1 MRHEI
6 PDRCQDQVRQHL
18 RNTAGEERDH
28 LLAFDFAPG
37 RSVRLGF
44 PDGSYALF
52 LYAIFLRDEALNEVA
67 VFTEHCGYHF
77 FPATELEAELLES
90 VWKGSGGDNDT
101 TSSI

>member
-6 PDRCQDQVRQHL
+6 PDRWQDRVRQHL
-18 RNTAGEERDH
+18 RNTAGEDRDH
-28 LLAFDFAPG
+28 LLAIDFAPG

-52 LYAIFLRDEALNEVA
+52 RYAFFLRDEALNEVA

-77 FPATELEAELLES
+77 FPAAELEAELFES
-90 VWKGSGGDNDT
+90 VWEGSGGDNDAA
-101 TSSI
+101 SPV